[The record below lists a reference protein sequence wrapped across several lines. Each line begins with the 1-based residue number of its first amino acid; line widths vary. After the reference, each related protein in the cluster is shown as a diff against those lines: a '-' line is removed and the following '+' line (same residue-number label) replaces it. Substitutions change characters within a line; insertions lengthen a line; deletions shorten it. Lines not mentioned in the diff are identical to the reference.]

1 MRASH
6 LADRKRLARANHH
19 HLIPSCWLSY
29 ERATSLAGACRSLY
43 LALPSRRGLHLE
55 SLQRAQIGFESLK
68 TAAAGEQLM
77 EALNSRM
84 RELVSFLK
92 LRIIGSKI
100 LSFAEPERVA
110 AAAGAGA
117 GAGKTATRKLDDG
130 DIAPAVLMGA
140 MGLNPVA

>member
-1 MRASH
+1 
-6 LADRKRLARANHH
+6 
-19 HLIPSCWLSY
+19 
-29 ERATSLAGACRSLY
+29 
-43 LALPSRRGLHLE
+43 
-55 SLQRAQIGFESLK
+55 
-68 TAAAGEQLM
+68 M

-117 GAGKTATRKLDDG
+117 GKTATRKLDDG